1 CTARTTDIPAPGRTR
16 RRAAASGRRPRHMS
30 PALAILLDRPIA
42 AGRRAPPGARKRHD
56 DRWDGAHHRW
66 GARIGTQGACQC
78 TRRDGAKSENAV
90 FGPHRMTCIGGFPSK
105 PGGGSA
111 TFGHVI
117 GRLQTLANAGS
128 CRRQRA
134 GSRLPQARKPAV
146 RGRPNVSE
154 ANGAWSM
161 SRCRSA
167 FSAIVTALVLAAP
180 AARAQNL
187 PRLNTNQAYVEEAA
201 RTSSLDVKDPMAVL
215 GFVLDSL
222 PERVKVYPTENYYY
236 FSFLH
241 NGVPYAGNTRLDAS
255 TRDDGKVSF
264 GYYEDYPKWKAEVP
278 VTFRLLDA
286 ADGVRL
292 EKLDRFAYRLS
303 YRQKAVVFELNDL
316 TQAKP
321 SRLGSDETF
330 VGPIFDES
338 GVRFFLIY
346 NARLKIF
353 HYVLDES
360 APAADALFAVEGRD
374 RILIGKRTGFAFYRD
389 HRLDRKILIGVYL
402 RNAELNTYF
411 DGPFDQLP
419 DNFVEGE
426 TLREALVAVDPSLK
440 GKIDR
445 FGAWP
450 GGEERYM
457 IAPYVMYEKASDL

>member
-1 CTARTTDIPAPGRTR
+1 
-16 RRAAASGRRPRHMS
+16 
-30 PALAILLDRPIA
+30 
-42 AGRRAPPGARKRHD
+42 
-56 DRWDGAHHRW
+56 
-66 GARIGTQGACQC
+66 
-78 TRRDGAKSENAV
+78 
-90 FGPHRMTCIGGFPSK
+90 
-105 PGGGSA
+105 
-111 TFGHVI
+111 
-117 GRLQTLANAGS
+117 
-128 CRRQRA
+128 
-134 GSRLPQARKPAV
+134 
-146 RGRPNVSE
+146 
-154 ANGAWSM
+154 M

-167 FSAIVTALVLAAP
+167 LSAIVTALVLAAP

-241 NGVPYAGNTRLDAS
+241 NGVPYAGNIRLDAS
-255 TRDDGKVSF
+255 NRDDGKVSF
-264 GYYEDYPKWKAEVP
+264 GYYEDYAKWKAEVP

-292 EKLDRFAYRLS
+292 EKVDRFVYRLS

-316 TQAKP
+316 TQARP

-330 VGPIFDES
+330 IGPIFDES
-338 GVRFFLIY
+338 GIRFFLIY

-411 DGPFDQLP
+411 DGPLDQLP

-457 IAPYVMYEKASDL
+457 IAPYVMYEKASDLAFFDQCATSRKTPAGEYYRCFSVDESLVRTDTPRRRPAGTRKSR